1 MIKKLD
7 KMSKSKVNVYFSD
20 LEFDYF
26 NWIKSQIG
34 QKSASKSIRIL
45 LNFLIENDEI
55 ATEFIKYAYSYL
67 EVDELVRVK
76 NNEPKNEHTKK
87 FKNIFYQKYGM
98 KVEKALDILIDNGI
112 IENKSK

>member
-1 MIKKLD
+1 MFYDKKMD
-7 KMSKSKVNVYFSD
+7 KMSKLKINVYFSD

-45 LNFLIENDEI
+45 LHFIIENEEI

-76 NNEPKNEHTKK
+76 NNELTNEHTKK

-98 KVEKALDILIDNGI
+98 KVEEALDILVDNG
-112 IENKSK
+112 

>member
-1 MIKKLD
+1 MIKKLE
-7 KMSKSKVNVYFSD
+7 KMSDVKVNVYFSD
-20 LEFDYF
+20 LELKYF

-45 LNFLIENDEI
+45 FNFLIENEEI
-55 ATEFIKYAYSYL
+55 AAEFIKYAYSYL

-76 NNEPKNEHTKK
+76 NNEITNEHTKK
-87 FKNIFYQKYGM
+87 FKNIFFQKYGM